1 MKFNE
6 IPKFVINLERRPDRL
21 EKVKK
26 ELEYIGWDYEVFKA
40 IDTKSTMDF
49 GKFHPLQKAF
59 GRKG

>member
-26 ELEYIGWDYEVFKA
+26 DRTDVKLDNS
-40 IDTKSTMDF
+40 TLKSENSS
-49 GKFHPLQKAF
+49 
-59 GRKG
+59 